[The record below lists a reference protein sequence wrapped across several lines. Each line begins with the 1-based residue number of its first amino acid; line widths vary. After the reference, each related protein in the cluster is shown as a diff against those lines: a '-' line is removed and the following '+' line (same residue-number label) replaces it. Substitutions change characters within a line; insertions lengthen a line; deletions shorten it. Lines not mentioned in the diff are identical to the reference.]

1 MRNIHLLS
9 NLSKAFVLVCGV
21 MGGVWAEDASPD
33 VPLSHPVYTLLD
45 RFDAR
50 GWLVVS
56 DTRPLTRA
64 QVAHM
69 LGKVQGLAMSAIE
82 RGLVDRY
89 TAELAERS
97 AFKREPR
104 WVWRDSVASVT
115 VEPVFRQQVIARRG
129 DSFLNETVSQTHVG
143 GTVRGRFHDFGF
155 RLRHFEAREWSNQL
169 RLRRED
175 VLVRPVEDVQ
185 LKGKKADFRESV
197 FQLAWA
203 NAWLRLD
210 AGKGALDWGPGR
222 SGNLLLTN
230 GAPSYGLF
238 RLQVSHGRVR
248 YTHVAASLHARPGLI
263 DTTRRWIDNG
273 HVRIFLR
280 RKRLAAHR
288 LEIEFSKVRIGLHE
302 AVIYGDRGFE
312 PLYVLPVSVFVGV
325 QNHLENRDNLMIGAD
340 VSVRPI
346 AGLELYGAW
355 FFDDMVKFN
364 FDAFANKFAFQV
376 GLFWVDP
383 VGLADTDVRAEYV
396 RVEPFVYSHNFDINT
411 VEHYDAL
418 LGYPTGPNADR
429 WFVRVTHQFA
439 PWLNASVIFDRERQG
454 KNSVQADGS
463 FLNVGGDAQLGR
475 RLDDLRTRDFMS
487 GDVERRTKIGG
498 SAMIEPVRNWMLRLV
513 YQRVS
518 GKNIQLVPGGR
529 GNAVGSVWSAAV
541 DVHF

>member
-1 MRNIHLLS
+1 MRNIYLLP
-9 NLSKAFVLVCGV
+9 NLSKAFVLVCWV
-21 MGGVWAEDASPD
+21 IGGVWAEDASPD
-33 VPLSHPVYTLLD
+33 VPLSHSIYALLD

-56 DTRPLTRA
+56 DMRPLTRA
-64 QVAHM
+64 QVAQM
-69 LGKVQGLAMSAIE
+69 LGEVQGQSMSATE
-82 RGLVDRY
+82 RGVVDRY
-89 TAELAERS
+89 IAELAEKS

-104 WVWRDSVASVT
+104 WAWHDSVASVV

-129 DSFLNETVSQTHVG
+129 DGFVHETVSQTYVG
-143 GTVRGRFHDFGF
+143 GSVRGRFHNLGF
-155 RLRHFEAREWSNQL
+155 QMRHFEAREWSNQL

-175 VLVRPVEDVQ
+175 VLARPIEDVQ

-222 SGNLLLTN
+222 TGNLLLTD

-248 YTHVAASLHARPGLI
+248 YTHIAASLHARPGLV

-288 LEIEFSKVRIGLHE
+288 LEIDFSVVKIGLHE
-302 AVIYGDRGFE
+302 AVVYGDRGFE
-312 PLYVLPVSVFVGV
+312 PLYVLPVSVFAGV
-325 QNHLENRDNLMIGAD
+325 QNHLGNRDNLMIGAD
-340 VSVRPI
+340 VSVRPVS
-346 AGLELYGAW
+346 GLELYGAW
-355 FFDDMVKFN
+355 FFDDMVKFDL
-364 FDAFANKFAFQV
+364 DAFANKFAFQV

-383 VGLADTDVRAEYV
+383 MGFADTDVRAEYV

-418 LGYPTGPNADR
+418 LGYSTGPNADR
-429 WFVRVTHQFA
+429 WFAQVTHRFA
-439 PWLNASVIFDRERQG
+439 PWLNASIIFDRERQG
-454 KNSVQADGS
+454 ENAIQADGS
-463 FLNVGGDAQLGR
+463 ILNVGGDAQLGR
-475 RLDDLRTRDFMS
+475 RLGDPRMRDFMS
-487 GDVERRTKIGG
+487 GDVEQDTVIGG
-498 SAMIEPVRNWMLRLV
+498 SVMFEPVRNWMLRLV

-518 GKNIQLVPGGR
+518 GQNIRLGSGGR
-529 GNAVGSVWSAAV
+529 GNAVGAVWSAAV
-541 DVHF
+541 TVHF